1 MSHCPLKIAVV
12 QTSVYFVGG
21 DLATVRI
28 FRLSV
33 MTRCHKV
40 IVDFTFIA
48 CEQALHSKGQA
59 EQAAREHASKQLAA
73 RGRGKPILS
82 PPPPN
87 PLTHPPPPPNLFF
100 SRHLSWLLSP
110 NGKTACRSVGP
121 LSVNFSKKE

>member
-1 MSHCPLKIAVV
+1 MSHCPFKIAVV

-40 IVDFTFIA
+40 IVDFIFIA

-59 EQAAREHASKQLAA
+59 EQAAREHASEQLAA

-82 PPPPN
+82 PPPPPN
-87 PLTHPPPPPNLFF
+87 PLTHPPPSPPKPLLFTPPF
-100 SRHLSWLLSP
+100 VAAVPKWKDCLQVSRS
-110 NGKTACRSVGP
+110 TFCE
-121 LSVNFSKKE
+121 FQ

>member
-1 MSHCPLKIAVV
+1 MSHCPFKIAVV

-40 IVDFTFIA
+40 IVDFIFIT

-82 PPPPN
+82 PPPPPQ
-87 PLTHPPPPPNLFF
+87 PLLFTPPFVAAVPKWKDCLQV
-100 SRHLSWLLSP
+100 SRS
-110 NGKTACRSVGP
+110 TFCE
-121 LSVNFSKKE
+121 FQ

>member
-82 PPPPN
+82 PPPQP
-87 PLTHPPPPPNLFF
+87 TDPPPSPPPTSSFHATF
-100 SRHLSWLLSP
+100 RGCCPQMERLLA
-110 NGKTACRSVGP
+110 GQ
-121 LSVNFSKKE
+121 

>member
-1 MSHCPLKIAVV
+1 MSHCPFKIAVV

-21 DLATVRI
+21 DLATVRF

-40 IVDFTFIA
+40 IVDFIFIT

-59 EQAAREHASKQLAA
+59 EQAAREHASEQLAA

-82 PPPPN
+82 
-87 PLTHPPPPPNLFF
+87 PPPPPNLFF